1 MPVPRGGAW
10 RDEHDRNEDRQAR
23 SDDLPVIRASDGERE
38 AVVARLNDAVGEGR
52 LTLQEF
58 SERLDRAY
66 AARTRGKLAR
76 LVTGLPGREPVRGPA
91 RQRRVMLGIDR

>member
-10 RDEHDRNEDRQAR
+10 RDEHDRNEDLLAR

-38 AVVARLNDAVGEGR
+38 AVVAQLNDAVGEGR

-66 AARTRGKLAR
+66 AASTRGNLAP
-76 LVTGLPGREPVRGPA
+76 LTADLPGMDLVRGPA
-91 RQRRVMLGIDR
+91 